1 MMTTTVL
8 SSAVATCDEPL
19 VSSRASADAL
29 LEFRAEREMS
39 AEDSL
44 QQDLQLAADCDVP
57 VLVSGADVGQ
67 AEHLARSIHR
77 RSVRRD
83 APFVVMDARQRELP
97 IDVLTL
103 LRRVASGETSDHAT
117 GTPAGGTLFIAH
129 VEKMSFAMQIA
140 LLRFLD
146 RPERR
151 RRAGLRIITASDAS
165 AVDRVASGQFR
176 AELYYRLNVMHIA
189 VSPGKTRPALR
200 ALLD

>member
-8 SSAVATCDEPL
+8 GSAVATCDEPL
-19 VSSRASADAL
+19 VPAPTRADAL
-29 LEFRAEREMS
+29 LEFRPEREVS

-57 VLVSGADVGQ
+57 VLVSGVDAGQ

-97 IDVLTL
+97 TDVLTL
-103 LRRVASGETSDHAT
+103 LRGVASGETSDDAT
-117 GTPAGGTLFIAH
+117 GTAAGGTLFIAH
-129 VEKMSFAMQIA
+129 VEKMTFAMQIA

-151 RRAGLRIITASDAS
+151 RRAGLRIMTASDAS
-165 AVDRVASGQFR
+165 VIDRVDTGKFR
-176 AELYYRLNVMHIA
+176 AELYYRLNVVHIA
-189 VSPGKTRPALR
+189 VPPAR
-200 ALLD
+200 SRRTMLD